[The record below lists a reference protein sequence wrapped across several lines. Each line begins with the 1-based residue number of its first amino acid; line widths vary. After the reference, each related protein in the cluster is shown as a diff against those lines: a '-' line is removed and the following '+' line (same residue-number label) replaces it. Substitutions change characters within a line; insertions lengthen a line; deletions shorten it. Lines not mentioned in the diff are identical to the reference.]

1 MAQRLPHR
9 NSMDTILTFDNR
21 DNQSE
26 WSVEWSTSN
35 VPGMDMAAGTAPRR
49 DRGRRRL
56 RLSALALSSC
66 LTMHCRVVGPALTTG
81 LLYYLFLVAA
91 VVLLANPLRHFEVY
105 LGQWSIS
112 GPGRAFRVIPM
123 LDGIGLAMCITS
135 IVRAINYCTMAAI
148 TMLYVV
154 YSTSDSKLPF
164 TYCRNWDLQPYKP
177 TIENTSVYALSG
189 RRFMEC
195 NENSKICRY
204 TTVGLRFH
212 AWRGEGR
219 CWNFAKMV
227 HIFQDGG
234 GFSRSLNAN
243 CSSKGMKFELLK
255 CNETYPGPYPS
266 FYSPPPY
273 NYFYLELVRMPL
285 TYHFGAFNI
294 PLLICLSCIWVL
306 MWCLMIAERVTH
318 RRLVWNNLYPWIVVV
333 PWIWVVCLA
342 VVASITVSTPKRA
355 IKQIFTLGK
364 TDVFSGLTDAFVVS
378 LYIHSAATG
387 TEIIHGKGLNHY
399 ASGHIDPL
407 LNAENVWHSGI
418 VLALAVLHAAAA
430 TVCAV
435 GDVSHLDV
443 ANVYDTRE
451 SIMWVIPMYSKC
463 TAQGNYSHA
472 MSSIIFGGL
481 TFSYIV
487 VAYTLIK
494 TALHT
499 IFEYKVKLVFV
510 EQQVVLAIICSCF
523 LLSLPYATTGGL
535 ALLESVDS
543 LITGVALPSV
553 CLIELVALV
562 YLYRSPDFRSDLN
575 IATEES
581 TCNSRIST
589 SWTVIPVIVLVV
601 LIGQVISV
609 SHTELPSLAMYIAL
623 APLLAAAL
631 AVPLRALH
639 NAIVFNAPR
648 AAPRRGV

>member
-1 MAQRLPHR
+1 MAQRTPHR

-91 VVLLANPLRHFEVY
+91 VVVLANPLRHFEVY

-154 YSTSDSKLPF
+154 HSMSDSKLPF

-204 TTVGLRFH
+204 TTVGLRFR
-212 AWRGEGR
+212 AWRG
-219 CWNFAKMV
+219 
-227 HIFQDGG
+227 GG
-234 GFSRSLNAN
+234 
-243 CSSKGMKFELLK
+243 SSQGMKFELLK
-255 CNETYPGPYPS
+255 CNETYPGPYPF

-294 PLLICLSCIWVL
+294 PLLICLGCIWVL
-306 MWCLMIAERVTH
+306 MWFLMIAERVRH

-342 VVASITVSTPKRA
+342 VVASMTVSAPKRV
-355 IKQIFTLGK
+355 IKQIFKLGK
-364 TDVFSGLTDAFVVS
+364 IDIFSGLTDAFVVS
-378 LYIHSAATG
+378 LYIHSAGTG

-407 LNAENVWHSGI
+407 LNADNVWHSGI

-451 SIMWVIPMYSKC
+451 SVMWVIPMYSKC
-463 TAQGNYSHA
+463 TAQGNYSHT
-472 MSSIIFGGL
+472 MSTIIFGGL

-510 EQQVVLAIICSCF
+510 EQQVVLAMICSCF
-523 LLSLPYATTGGL
+523 LLSLPYATFGGL

-543 LITGVALPSV
+543 LMTGVALPSV
-553 CLIELVALV
+553 CLVELAALV

-575 IATEES
+575 IATEEN

-589 SWTVIPVIVLVV
+589 SWTFIPFVVLVV
-601 LIGQVISV
+601 LIGQIISV
-609 SHTELPSLAMYIAL
+609 SQTELPSLAMYTAL

-639 NAIVFNAPR
+639 NAIVFMHP
-648 AAPRRGV
+648 APRRGV

>member
-1 MAQRLPHR
+1 MAQRTPHR

-91 VVLLANPLRHFEVY
+91 VVVLANPLRHFEVY

-154 YSTSDSKLPF
+154 HSMSDSKLPF

-204 TTVGLRFH
+204 TTVGLRFR
-212 AWRGEGR
+212 AWRG
-219 CWNFAKMV
+219 
-227 HIFQDGG
+227 GG
-234 GFSRSLNAN
+234 
-243 CSSKGMKFELLK
+243 SSQGMKFELLK
-255 CNETYPGPYPS
+255 CNETYPGPYPF

-294 PLLICLSCIWVL
+294 PLLICLGCIWVL
-306 MWCLMIAERVTH
+306 MWFLMIAERVRH

-342 VVASITVSTPKRA
+342 VVASMTVSAPKRV
-355 IKQIFTLGK
+355 IKQIFKLGK
-364 TDVFSGLTDAFVVS
+364 IDIFSGLTDAFVVS
-378 LYIHSAATG
+378 LYIHSAGTG

-407 LNAENVWHSGI
+407 LNADNVWHSGI

-451 SIMWVIPMYSKC
+451 SVMWVIPMYSKC
-463 TAQGNYSHA
+463 TAQGNYSHT
-472 MSSIIFGGL
+472 M
-481 TFSYIV
+481 
-487 VAYTLIK
+487 
-494 TALHT
+494 
-499 IFEYKVKLVFV
+499 FV
-510 EQQVVLAIICSCF
+510 EQQVVLAMICSCF
-523 LLSLPYATTGGL
+523 LLSLPYATFGGL

-543 LITGVALPSV
+543 LMTGVALPSV
-553 CLIELVALV
+553 CLVELAALV

-575 IATEES
+575 IATEEN

-589 SWTVIPVIVLVV
+589 SWTFIPFVVLVV
-601 LIGQVISV
+601 LIGQIISV
-609 SHTELPSLAMYIAL
+609 SQTELPSLAMYTAL

-639 NAIVFNAPR
+639 NAIVFMHP
-648 AAPRRGV
+648 APRRGV

>member
-1 MAQRLPHR
+1 MAQRLPYR

-81 LLYYLFLVAA
+81 LLYYLFLVVA
-91 VVLLANPLRHFEVY
+91 VVVLANPLRHFEVY

-112 GPGRAFRVIPM
+112 GPGRAFRVVPM

-135 IVRAINYCTMAAI
+135 VVRAINYCAMAAI

-154 YSTSDSKLPF
+154 YSMSDSTLPF

-195 NENSKICRY
+195 NENSKMCRY
-204 TTVGLRFH
+204 TTVGLRFR
-212 AWRGEGR
+212 AWRGEE
-219 CWNFAKMV
+219 
-227 HIFQDGG
+227 
-234 GFSRSLNAN
+234 
-243 CSSKGMKFELLK
+243 SSKEMKFELLK
-255 CNETYPGPYPS
+255 CNETYPGSYPF

-306 MWCLMIAERVTH
+306 MWCLMIAERVKH
-318 RRLVWNNLYPWIVVV
+318 RRLVWNNLYHWIVAV
-333 PWIWVVCLA
+333 PWIWVTCLA
-342 VVASITVSTPKRA
+342 VFASMTVSSPKRV
-355 IKQIFTLGK
+355 IKQIFKLGK
-364 TDVFSGLTDAFVVS
+364 IDIFSGLADAFLVS
-378 LYIHSAATG
+378 LYIHSAGTG

-407 LNAENVWHSGI
+407 LNADNVWHSGM

-443 ANVYDTRE
+443 ASVYNTRE

-463 TAQGNYSHA
+463 TAHGNYSHT
-472 MSSIIFGGL
+472 MSTIIFGGL

-510 EQQVVLAIICSCF
+510 EQLVVFAMICSCF

-543 LITGVALPSV
+543 LITGLALPSV

-575 IATEES
+575 IATEEN
-581 TCNSRIST
+581 TCNSRINT
-589 SWTVIPVIVLVV
+589 SWTFIPAVVLVV
-601 LIGQVISV
+601 LIGQIISV
-609 SHTELPSLAMYIAL
+609 SNTELPSLAMCIAL

-639 NAIVFNAPR
+639 NAIVFMHP
-648 AAPRRGV
+648 APRRGV

>member
-1 MAQRLPHR
+1 MAQKIPHR

-35 VPGMDMAAGTAPRR
+35 IPGMDMAAGTAPRR

-81 LLYYLFLVAA
+81 MLYYLFLVVA
-91 VVLLANPLRHFEVY
+91 VTVLANPLRHFEVY

-135 IVRAINYCTMAAI
+135 IVRAINYCAMAAI
-148 TMLYVV
+148 TMLYVA
-154 YSTSDSKLPF
+154 YSASDSKLPF
-164 TYCRNWDLQPYKP
+164 TYCRNWDLQPYEP
-177 TIENTSVYALSG
+177 TRENTSVYALSG

-195 NENSKICRY
+195 NENNKMCRY

-212 AWRGEGR
+212 AWRGGE
-219 CWNFAKMV
+219 
-227 HIFQDGG
+227 
-234 GFSRSLNAN
+234 
-243 CSSKGMKFELLK
+243 SSKDMKFELLK
-255 CNETYPGPYPS
+255 CNETYPGPYPF

-285 TYHFGAFNI
+285 IYHFGAFNI

-306 MWCLMIAERVTH
+306 MWFLMIAERVKYH
-318 RRLVWNNLYPWIVVV
+318 RLVWNNLYPWIVLV

-342 VVASITVSTPKRA
+342 VVASMTVSSPKRV
-355 IKQIFTLGK
+355 IKQMFKLGK
-364 TDVFSGLTDAFVVS
+364 IDIFSGLVDAFIVS
-378 LYIHSAATG
+378 IYIHSAGTG

-407 LNAENVWHSGI
+407 LNAENVWHSGM
-418 VLALAVLHAAAA
+418 VLALAMLHAAAA
-430 TVCAV
+430 AVCAV
-435 GDVSHLDV
+435 GDASHLDV
-443 ANVYDTRE
+443 ANVYNTRE

-463 TAQGNYSHA
+463 TARGNYSHTL
-472 MSSIIFGGL
+472 STIIFGGL

-487 VAYTLIK
+487 VAYMLIK

-510 EQQVVLAIICSCF
+510 EQQVVFAMICSCF

-543 LITGVALPSV
+543 LMTEVALPFV

-575 IATEES
+575 IATEEN
-581 TCNSRIST
+581 TCNSRINT
-589 SWTVIPVIVLVV
+589 SWTFIPAVVLVV
-601 LIGQVISV
+601 IIGQIISV
-609 SHTELPSLAMYIAL
+609 SNTELPSLAMYIAL

-639 NAIVFNAPR
+639 NAIVFMHP
-648 AAPRRGV
+648 APRRGV